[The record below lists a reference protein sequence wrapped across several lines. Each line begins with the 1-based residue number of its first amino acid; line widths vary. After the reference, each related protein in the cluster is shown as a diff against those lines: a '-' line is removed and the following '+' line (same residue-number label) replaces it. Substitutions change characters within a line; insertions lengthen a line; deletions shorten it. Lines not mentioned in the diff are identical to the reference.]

1 MGSASDGKRRSKNAN
16 GDFRLIGTKRR
27 AFLFCFFFLLPLLVG
42 SCETIHTLFDPK
54 ERSLVSEPIFP
65 QVQGSVEKR
74 DRYELIGREFMIAT
88 DHPLASQAGVE
99 VWKKG
104 GNVVD
109 VFSAASFAISVLRPH
124 STGLFGGGFAVL
136 YFPKKGKWAYDF
148 RERSPKKGT
157 ASFYLKPDGSANS
170 EKILKGPYSVAVP
183 GNVQGILKIQKQHGK
198 LPLEEVLAPAMR
210 YAKNGFSVYAD
221 LANAVTK
228 VWPNMNPEM
237 QKVFGIDNRPIREG
251 ELLVQEDLFQ
261 TFTRILNQEEKE
273 WIDGETIKLVSQ
285 YYEGYDG
292 FISEADWK
300 EYQVKQL
307 DPLVSSVWGHQILTM
322 PPPSS
327 GVHLVTM
334 MHLYA
339 EMMKRK
345 SFPKGIVGES
355 IQITEAMRVAFRD
368 RAVLGG
374 DPKFTEIPVTKLN
387 SQAYIQEEVNQI
399 EKKVVSGSWQEIQK
413 PVEPKDSYNTTH
425 ISVLDKEGNAVSS
438 TQSINGIFGAGQMV
452 PGTGLVLNN
461 TMDDF
466 SIAPGIPNLYGLVGS
481 KANAIAP
488 GKTPL
493 SSMSPSILLDPNGNT
508 KLVIGAPGGSQI
520 PTSIFNTLYHYLIQ
534 KRSLYESVSFPRIH
548 HQYNPDTLF
557 LDPELKGYFPE
568 SELPFYQVQ
577 YGRHRAKVF
586 VVSKEGDKLIGV
598 SDPKGEGVPLG
609 F

>member
-1 MGSASDGKRRSKNAN
+1 MLIYSQLSFVSCESIQSFLESKNKSI
-16 GDFRLIGTKRR
+16 D
-27 AFLFCFFFLLPLLVG
+27 
-42 SCETIHTLFDPK
+42 K
-54 ERSLVSEPIFP
+54 EISFP
-65 QVQGSVEKR
+65 QIQGSLQKR

-99 VWKKG
+99 VWKQG

-109 VFSAASFAISVLRPH
+109 VFAAASFAISVLRPQ
-124 STGLFGGGFAVL
+124 STGLFGGGFAIL
-136 YFPKKGKWAYDF
+136 YLPKKGKWAYDF

-157 ASFYLKPDGSANS
+157 PNYYTNPDGTPNTD
-170 EKILKGPYSVAVP
+170 KILKGAFSVGVP

-198 LPLEEVLAPAMR
+198 LSLVEVMAPAMR
-210 YAKNGFSVYAD
+210 YAKNGFAVYAD
-221 LANAVTK
+221 LANAITK

-237 QKVFGIDNRPIREG
+237 QKVFGIDSRPIREG
-251 ELLVQEDLFQ
+251 ELLIQNDLFETLQ
-261 TFTRILNQEEKE
+261 RITENEEKE
-273 WIDGETIKLVSQ
+273 WTDGETTKRVSL
-285 YYEGYDG
+285 YYQNFDG
-292 FISEADWK
+292 FITEEDWK
-300 EYQVKQL
+300 EYQVKQTE
-307 DPLVSSVWGHQILTM
+307 PFVSDLWGYQMMTM

-334 MHLYA
+334 MQLVA
-339 EMMKRK
+339 EMAKRK
-345 SFPKGIVGES
+345 SFPKGLVGES
-355 IQITEAMRVAFRD
+355 IQITEAMRVAYRD
-368 RAVLGG
+368 RSVFGG
-374 DPKFTEIPVTKLN
+374 DPRFTEVPVSKLT
-387 SQAYIQEEVNQI
+387 SQSYIQDEVSEI
-399 EKKVVSGSWQEIQK
+399 EKKVVSGNWKTIPK
-413 PVEPKDSYNTTH
+413 TNEPKDSYNTTH
-425 ISVLDKEGNAVSS
+425 ISVMDKDGNAVSS
-438 TQSINGIFGAGQMV
+438 TQSINGIFGAVQMV

-466 SIAPGIPNLYGLVGS
+466 SIAPGVPNLYGLVGS

-493 SSMSPSILLDPNGNT
+493 SSMSPTILTETNGAT

-520 PTSIFNTLYHYLIQ
+520 PTSIFNVLYHYLVQ
-534 KRSLYESVSFPRIH
+534 KRNLYESVSFPRIH
-548 HQYNPDTLF
+548 HQFLPDTLF

-568 SELPFYQVQ
+568 TELPFYQVQ

>member
-1 MGSASDGKRRSKNAN
+1 MEGIRKFPLS
-16 GDFRLIGTKRR
+16 FLI
-27 AFLFCFFFLLPLLVG
+27 FVLFVSFG
-42 SCETIHTLFDPK
+42 SCETIRSAMDAENNTSTL
-54 ERSLVSEPIFP
+54 ESIFP
-65 QVQGSVEKR
+65 QVEGSKEKR
-74 DRYELIGREFMIAT
+74 DRYELTGREFMIAT

-99 VWKKG
+99 VWKQG

-109 VFSAASFAISVLRPH
+109 VFTAASFAISVLRPQ
-124 STGLFGGGFAVL
+124 STGLLGGGFAIVYL
-136 YFPKKGKWAYDF
+136 PKKGKWAYDF

-157 ASFYLKPDGSANS
+157 ASYYLKSDGSPDS
-170 EKILKGPYSVAVP
+170 EKILKGPFSAAVP

-198 LPLEEVLAPAMR
+198 LPLSDVIAPALR
-210 YAKNGFSVYAD
+210 YAKNGFAVYSD
-221 LANAVTK
+221 LANVISK
-228 VWPNMNPEM
+228 VWPNMNPSM

-251 ELLVQEDLFQ
+251 ELLIQEELFQ
-261 TFTRILNQEEKE
+261 TLTRIVENEEKE
-273 WIDGETIKLVSQ
+273 WISGETIKLVSE
-285 YYEGYDG
+285 YYKEYDG
-292 FISEADWK
+292 FISEEDWK
-300 EYQVKQL
+300 QYQVKQM
-307 DPLVSSVWGHQILTM
+307 DPLVSSVWGYQMMTM

-334 MHLYA
+334 MQLYA
-339 EMMKRK
+339 EMAKRK

-355 IQITEAMRVAFRD
+355 IQITEAMKLAYRD
-368 RAVLGG
+368 RAEYGG
-374 DPKFTEIPVTKLN
+374 DPSFTDVPVTKLI
-387 SQAYIQEEVNQI
+387 SQTYIQDEVGEI
-399 EKKVVSGSWQEIQK
+399 EKKVVSGNWKENQNPK
-413 PVEPKDSYNTTH
+413 EPKDSYNTTH
-425 ISVLDKEGNAVSS
+425 ISVMDREGNAVSS
-438 TQSINGIFGAGQMV
+438 TQSINGIFGAVQMV

-466 SIAPGIPNLYGLVGS
+466 SIAPGVPNLYGLVGS

-493 SSMSPSILLDPNGNT
+493 SSMSPTILVEPSGAT

-548 HQYNPDTLF
+548 HQFQPSTLF

-568 SELPFYQVQ
+568 SELPFYRVQ

-586 VVSKEGDKLIGV
+586 IVSKEGDKLIGV
-598 SDPKGEGVPLG
+598 SDPKGEGIPLG